1 MTNILDALKWRYAT
15 KVFDHEKM
23 ISEDDLHAI
32 LEAGRLSP
40 SSFGVEPWKFIVVEN
55 TELRAK
61 IRAVGFDQPK
71 ITDAAYLI
79 VIARRT
85 DARANLAN
93 DLVARTARIQSVDPN
108 TLTGLGGMVSG
119 FIATLSDEKLDAWVA
134 MQCYIPLGV
143 MVGAASM
150 MGIDN
155 GPMEGFNP
163 VEVDK
168 ILGLPEKHLA
178 STTFLT
184 FGHRGDDPAASQPK
198 VRRDF
203 DEVVEFVK

>member
-15 KVFDHEKM
+15 KIFDHEKM
-23 ISEDDLHAI
+23 ISEDDLHTI

-40 SSFGVEPWKFIVVEN
+40 SSFGVEPWKLIVVEN

-61 IRAVGFDQPK
+61 IRAVGYDQPK

-93 DLVARTARIQSVDPN
+93 DLVARTASIRGVDPN
-108 TLTGLGGMVSG
+108 TLAGLGDMVSG

-143 MVGAASM
+143 MVSAASI

-163 VEVDK
+163 AEVDK

-184 FGHRGDDPAASQPK
+184 LGHRGDDPAGSQPK

-203 DEVVEFVK
+203 EEVVEFVR